1 MRFPQLLSQLKTFFF
16 LPIIV
21 ASLSRCIKLQKYPT
35 ILHISH
41 PSHLTPHPPLP
52 HNDQAPLP
60 RRPLRQPSLDKD
72 HLVALRLPFRR
83 RRQRRRRLVGEQPV
97 FVPVVH
103 RPLDEDERL
112 LGRRGPILRVR
123 RVRGGRSPRII
134 LPVDKGQ
141 SVVTDVVSTVGVDDG
156 RVGRGGDVERVAAD
170 DGFVFEGDGA

>member
-1 MRFPQLLSQLKTFFF
+1 M
-16 LPIIV
+16 
-21 ASLSRCIKLQKYPT
+21 
-35 ILHISH
+35 
-41 PSHLTPHPPLP
+41 
-52 HNDQAPLP
+52 
-60 RRPLRQPSLDKD
+60 
-72 HLVALRLPFRR
+72 
-83 RRQRRRRLVGEQPV
+83 
-97 FVPVVH
+97 VH